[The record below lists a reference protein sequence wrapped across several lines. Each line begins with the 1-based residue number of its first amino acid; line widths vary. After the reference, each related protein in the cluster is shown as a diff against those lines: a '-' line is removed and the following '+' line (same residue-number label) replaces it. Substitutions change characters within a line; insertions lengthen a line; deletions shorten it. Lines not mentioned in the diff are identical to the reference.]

1 MYRFEGKLHAFRR
14 TQDGVVVS
22 YLVHPSDVST
32 ELATAAL
39 GTRYMVAVAEIGD
52 DEKPIELVQS
62 GDVVACGP
70 DENTNGKREGLDSA
84 PAKRKF
90 EELAPSQRCALRC
103 QDASFQQ
110 YVAHKFAGILLPVQ
124 GNPDACAER
133 VRNKLGILSRSQ
145 LDTDWNAQRLWDDLE
160 SDYQSWLTD
169 ARYSGSKR

>member
-1 MYRFEGKLHAFRR
+1 MKEAFEAKKHSYRQ
-14 TQDGVVVS
+14 TQDGIVVS
-22 YLVHPSDVST
+22 FVIHPN
-32 ELATAAL
+32 EMPQHLALAPL
-39 GTRYMVAVAEIGD
+39 GTRFGVAVSEIT
-52 DEKPIELVQS
+52 ENEELVQS

-70 DENTNGKREGLDSA
+70 DENANGKREGLDSA

-90 EELAPSQRCALRC
+90 HQMLFSQRCALRC

-124 GNPDACAER
+124 GDPDACAER